1 MKVMILPPFFHIS
14 IIFKITTHSHLLRQN
29 KLFLFLFFFKV
40 DGVNGKEYGGILGA
54 ADQERISR
62 VTATSPLDVT
72 AGPPGIDGGRRTLES
87 LIAIE
92 RKRHQHLAEQGISK
106 IKQFID
112 FFF

>member
-1 MKVMILPPFFHIS
+1 M
-14 IIFKITTHSHLLRQN
+14 
-29 KLFLFLFFFKV
+29 
-40 DGVNGKEYGGILGA
+40 GA

-92 RKRHQHLAEQGISK
+92 RKRHQHLAEQGNIYQRLNKLGIYSK
-106 IKQFID
+106 KKIFFIL
-112 FFF
+112 FVILIF